1 MILNNQRFFV
11 KVSID
16 VKRHMTTANPI
27 KENISLGLAYN
38 FRGVVYYLRDS
49 MLSDAVLKKEMR
61 VLHLDPQTVE
71 PTLIIA

>member
-16 VKRHMTTANPI
+16 VKRHMTTANLI

-49 MLSDAVLKKEMR
+49 MLSDTVLKKEMR